1 MKIIKFIIGLIVV
14 FTLNNIEAQ
23 KALTEEEKNKIITYL
38 DSVNS
43 TKCTDAIDA
52 VAKYKIVEALPKV
65 ENNFWNSDLGDKPL
79 FLYAL
84 RELHS
89 TKAYDIAKKYLDSV
103 NTYYEREGR
112 DTTYIYEDK
121 SFAIEILFDNRDF
134 SYSEYVMNLMCCDER
149 RYNTAIP
156 LLTYIIRYDSINSQ
170 RALDLLI
177 NTALNE
183 EIEDARFSAIFYL
196 EWLKEKESIPILI
209 NIMEK
214 EKDESIKD
222 YVLVKYFYKKYKGP
236 EINKALRE
244 QLPKEIN
251 KINKI
256 WGARILLRRYGS
268 PTDYNIVK
276 ETMEKETDSETKKSL
291 QIELK
296 DYRTPRPDSGETP
309 QSMIDSLISYN
320 NQCYELGW
328 LSYEW
333 VWNIN
338 KTQLE
343 NARLML
349 NTGYPSSTAI
359 ILQAYENWVNTA
371 KGYGWINEDAY
382 RFLYYYS
389 VYLRE
394 RL

>member
-1 MKIIKFIIGLIVV
+1 MKTIGALIAVILIFIQFNDL
-14 FTLNNIEAQ
+14 FAQ
-23 KALTEEEKNKIITYL
+23 KALTEEEKNKILSNL
-38 DSVNS
+38 DSLNS
-43 TKCTDAIDA
+43 TKYLDAIDNAIRFRLYEA
-52 VAKYKIVEALPKV
+52 VTKL
-65 ENNFWNSDLGDKPL
+65 ENNFWKSRTTSKPH

-89 TKAYDIAKKYLDSV
+89 IKAYDIAKKYLDSV
-103 NTYYEREGR
+103 NTYYKREGR

-134 SYSEYVMNLMCCDER
+134 SYSNYVMNLMCCDER

-256 WGARILLRRYGS
+256 WEARILLRRYGS

-296 DYRTPRPDSGETP
+296 AYRTPRPDSTETP

-389 VYLRE
+389 V
-394 RL
+394 